1 LSAQGERILKESN
14 GYIHEVNLHS
24 KILFIKNASNEYPT
38 CMLLRVM
45 EIAPI
50 TYYRELKHTPSQRE
64 LKNERID
71 KAILLIYTESKKRYG
86 AWKIHH

>member
-1 LSAQGERILKESN
+1 
-14 GYIHEVNLHS
+14 
-24 KILFIKNASNEYPT
+24 
-38 CMLLRVM
+38 MLLRVM

-50 TYYRELKHTPSQRE
+50 TYYRELKYTPSQRE

-71 KAILLIYTESKKRYG
+71 KAILLIYTEIKKRYG